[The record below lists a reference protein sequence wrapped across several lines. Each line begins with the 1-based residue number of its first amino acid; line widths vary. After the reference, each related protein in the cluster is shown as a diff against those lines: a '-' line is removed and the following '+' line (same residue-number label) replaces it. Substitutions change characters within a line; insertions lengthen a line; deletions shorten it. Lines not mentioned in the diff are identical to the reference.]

1 MQEAGSD
8 DFNQGITKD
17 IRKCFLLYQIFLFTI
32 HNMFIQVTNSLNYK
46 THIVTL
52 SAQVILSVPQYK
64 STAAS
69 SLSSGASADS
79 SSSDLSQ
86 NSLTVTP
93 VLKLNSPDQEDP
105 ADDEAEEEEEGE
117 DDEDEEEE
125 ELEDAK
131 RSTYTLDNILS
142 NQTQSFFSLEQF
154 KQASLIFQKHTTMN
168 GNGLKGSSEFLQHSI
183 WNNLVSS
190 TVPASDSSNDEKRKI
205 HKCDFP
211 SCDKIY
217 TKSSHLKAHKR
228 YLQKCSK
235 YFFSIW
241 FLLLAAAAEVG
252 RVCWLFRRR
261 DL

>member
-1 MQEAGSD
+1 MKVS
-8 DFNQGITKD
+8 F
-17 IRKCFLLYQIFLFTI
+17 
-32 HNMFIQVTNSLNYK
+32 
-46 THIVTL
+46 
-52 SAQVILSVPQYK
+52 QVILSVPQYK

-69 SLSSGASADS
+69 SVSSGASADS
-79 SSSDLSQ
+79 VSSSDLSH

-93 VLKLNSPDQEDP
+93 VLKLDLPEQEDP
-105 ADDEAEEEEEGE
+105 ADDEAEEEEEGDGEEEEEEE
-117 DDEDEEEE
+117 DEE

-131 RSTYTLDNILS
+131 QSSYALDNILS

-211 SCDKIY
+211 ACDKIY

-228 YLQKCSK
+228 YQIT
-235 YFFSIW
+235 F
-241 FLLLAAAAEVG
+241 
-252 RVCWLFRRR
+252 
-261 DL
+261 

>member
-1 MQEAGSD
+1 MS
-8 DFNQGITKD
+8 F
-17 IRKCFLLYQIFLFTI
+17 
-32 HNMFIQVTNSLNYK
+32 
-46 THIVTL
+46 
-52 SAQVILSVPQYK
+52 QVILSVPQYK

-69 SLSSGASADS
+69 SVSSAASADS
-79 SSSDLSQ
+79 SSSDLSH

-93 VLKLNSPDQEDP
+93 VLKLDQSPDQEDP

-117 DDEDEEEE
+117 EEEDDDEE
-125 ELEDAK
+125 ELEDGK
-131 RSTYTLDNILS
+131 RSSYALDNILS

-190 TVPASDSSNDEKRKI
+190 TVPASDSNNDEKRKI

-228 YLQKCSK
+228 Y
-235 YFFSIW
+235 
-241 FLLLAAAAEVG
+241 ENNP
-252 RVCWLFRRR
+252 
-261 DL
+261 

>member
-1 MQEAGSD
+1 M
-8 DFNQGITKD
+8 TKD
-17 IRKCFLLYQIFLFTI
+17 IRKCFLLYQIFLLTI
-32 HNMFIQVTNSLNYK
+32 YNMFITNSLNYK

-241 FLLLAAAAEVG
+241 FLLLAAAEVG

>member
-1 MQEAGSD
+1 MQFPICTVIYHFAKRI
-8 DFNQGITKD
+8 N
-17 IRKCFLLYQIFLFTI
+17 
-32 HNMFIQVTNSLNYK
+32 
-46 THIVTL
+46 IV
-52 SAQVILSVPQYK
+52 SFQVILSVPQYK

-69 SLSSGASADS
+69 SVSSAASADS
-79 SSSDLSQ
+79 VSSSDLSH

-93 VLKLNSPDQEDP
+93 VLKLDLPDQEDP
-105 ADDEAEEEEEGE
+105 ADDEAEEEEEEGE
-117 DDEDEEEE
+117 EEEEDEE

-131 RSTYTLDNILS
+131 QSSYALDNILG

-211 SCDKIY
+211 ACDKIY

-228 YLQKCSK
+228 YQITFESFPNLI
-235 YFFSIW
+235 SILSFW
-241 FLLLAAAAEVG
+241 AEASVE
-252 RVCWLFRRR
+252 VE
-261 DL
+261 

>member
-1 MQEAGSD
+1 
-8 DFNQGITKD
+8 
-17 IRKCFLLYQIFLFTI
+17 
-32 HNMFIQVTNSLNYK
+32 MFIQVTNSLNYK

-52 SAQVILSVPQYK
+52 SAHQVILSVPQYK

-105 ADDEAEEEEEGE
+105 ADDEAEEEEEG

-228 YLQKCSK
+228 YLQKFSK
-235 YFFSIW
+235 YFFSFW
-241 FLLLAAAAEVG
+241 FLLLAAAEVG

>member
-1 MQEAGSD
+1 
-8 DFNQGITKD
+8 
-17 IRKCFLLYQIFLFTI
+17 
-32 HNMFIQVTNSLNYK
+32 MFITNSLNYK

-52 SAQVILSVPQYK
+52 SAHQVILSVPQYK

-105 ADDEAEEEEEGE
+105 ADDEAEEEDEGE

-235 YFFSIW
+235 CFF
-241 FLLLAAAAEVG
+241 FQFG
-252 RVCWLFRRR
+252 FFCWRRR
-261 DL
+261 RR

>member
-1 MQEAGSD
+1 MS
-8 DFNQGITKD
+8 F
-17 IRKCFLLYQIFLFTI
+17 
-32 HNMFIQVTNSLNYK
+32 
-46 THIVTL
+46 
-52 SAQVILSVPQYK
+52 QVILSVPQYK

-69 SLSSGASADS
+69 SVSSAASADS
-79 SSSDLSQ
+79 SSSDLSH

-93 VLKLNSPDQEDP
+93 VLKLDQEDP

-117 DDEDEEEE
+117 EEEEDEE
-125 ELEDAK
+125 ELEDGK
-131 RSTYTLDNILS
+131 RSSYALDNILS

-228 YLQKCSK
+228 YEINL
-235 YFFSIW
+235 
-241 FLLLAAAAEVG
+241 
-252 RVCWLFRRR
+252 
-261 DL
+261 

>member
-1 MQEAGSD
+1 MSS
-8 DFNQGITKD
+8 ITVCKEN
-17 IRKCFLLYQIFLFTI
+17 KSFFLP
-32 HNMFIQVTNSLNYK
+32 
-46 THIVTL
+46 
-52 SAQVILSVPQYK
+52 QVILSVPQYK

-69 SLSSGASADS
+69 SGASADS
-79 SSSDLSQ
+79 VSSSDLSH

-93 VLKLNSPDQEDP
+93 VLKLDAPDQEDP
-105 ADDEAEEEEEGE
+105 EEAEEEEEGE
-117 DDEDEEEE
+117 GEGEEEEDDEE

-131 RSTYTLDNILS
+131 QSSYALDNILT

-190 TVPASDSSNDEKRKI
+190 TVPTNDSSNDEKRKI

-211 SCDKIY
+211 ACDKIY

-228 YLQKCSK
+228 YQIKRRFPNIASKGINSHFRNEVFQK
-235 YFFSIW
+235 W
-241 FLLLAAAAEVG
+241 FKCCRFWWCVLAFPRG
-252 RVCWLFRRR
+252 